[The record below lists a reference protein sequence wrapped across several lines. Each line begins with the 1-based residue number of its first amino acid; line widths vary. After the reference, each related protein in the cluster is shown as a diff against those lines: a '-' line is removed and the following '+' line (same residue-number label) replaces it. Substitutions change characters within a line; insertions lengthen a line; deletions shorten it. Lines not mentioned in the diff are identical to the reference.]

1 MSKELLIVNY
11 HYFREESFKKGI
23 YPITK
28 KRFIEDI
35 DLLSKRYSFVE
46 SDKVLDTK
54 KTKSVIL
61 TFDDGLEEQMLAYE
75 ILKKKGIYALFFV
88 STMPYVESKAL
99 DVHKFHY
106 LRTKINDIDL
116 LNKLKSLS
124 PLKDNISKNAI
135 LQYKYDDKEAATLKY
150 VFNFLL
156 DDINKKSFLDNM
168 LSELLIEESDFIKT
182 LYMSKDSL
190 KKLIRT
196 NSLGTH
202 CHSHRP
208 LSNLSKTK
216 KKIEIKTSINYLNS
230 LGGKISA
237 ISYPYGSK
245 QAIDPDVFEICS
257 KEKLEIGITMI
268 RGKNYLNES
277 LNKYS
282 LKRISNSDLKSYI

>member
-11 HYFREESFKKGI
+11 HYFREETFKKGI

-35 DLLSKRYSFVE
+35 DLLSKKYNFVE
-46 SDKVLDTK
+46 IDKVLNPK

-61 TFDDGLEEQMLAYE
+61 TFDDGLEEQMHAYE
-75 ILKKKGIYALFFV
+75 ILEKKGINALFFV
-88 STMPYVESKAL
+88 STMPYIESKAL
-99 DVHKFHY
+99 DVHIFHY
-106 LRTKINDIDL
+106 IRTKINDLHLI
-116 LNKLKSLS
+116 NKLKSIS
-124 PLKDNISKNAI
+124 PLKENILKNATSH
-135 LQYKYDDKEAATLKY
+135 YKYDDKEAATLKY

-156 DDINKKSFLDNM
+156 DDTNKKSFLDNM
-168 LSELLIEESDFIKT
+168 LSELLIKESDFIKK
-182 LYMSKDSL
+182 LYMSKDSI

-196 NSLGTH
+196 DSLGTH

-208 LSNLSKTK
+208 LSNLSKTTK
-216 KKIEIKTSINYLNS
+216 KSEIKTSINFLNS
-230 LGGKISA
+230 LGGNISA